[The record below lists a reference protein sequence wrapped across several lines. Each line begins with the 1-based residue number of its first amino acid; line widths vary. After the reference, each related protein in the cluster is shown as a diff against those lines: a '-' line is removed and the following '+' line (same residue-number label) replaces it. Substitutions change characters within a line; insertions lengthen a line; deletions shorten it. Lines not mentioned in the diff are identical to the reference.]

1 MGMKQ
6 QSLQDFLNKDEN
18 MSRPNLKFKSR
29 NMNKNNICVRQE
41 FNMISLQE
49 QHNKTKTRL

>member
-6 QSLQDFLNKDEN
+6 RSLQDFLNKDEN
-18 MSRPNLKFKSR
+18 MSRPDLKFKSR